1 MRKVYWIILKNKL
14 KYPLKDWRRV
24 AVFAVIFIT
33 VILYGM
39 TIPKAVFCSI
49 PSCPQSEWITLHW
62 DFCPTCSLK
71 ISDYLVGVIYYAIL
85 PANLLDYFTK
95 SPDIIVLDIL
105 LLVQIFY
112 WYLFSYVIVWVYDKV
127 LRKLKSKKPKL

>member
-14 KYPLKDWRRV
+14 KYPLKDWRKI

-39 TIPKAVFCSI
+39 MTPKAVFCNI

-62 DFCPTCSLK
+62 DFCPTCSLE
-71 ISDYLVGVIYYAIL
+71 ISDYLISVIYYAIL
-85 PANLLDYFTK
+85 PANLLDYFIK

-112 WYLFSYVIVWVYDKV
+112 WYLLSYLIVWAYDKI
-127 LRKLKSKKPKL
+127 LQKLKSKKPKL

>member
-14 KYPLKDWRRV
+14 KYPLKDWRRI

-39 TIPKAVFCSI
+39 TIPKAVFCNI
-49 PSCPQSEWITLHW
+49 PSCPQSEWITPQW
-62 DFCPTCSLK
+62 NFCPICSLK
-71 ISDYLVGVIYYAIL
+71 ISDYLIGVIYYAIL

-95 SPDIIVLDIL
+95 SPDIIVLDL
-105 LLVQIFY
+105 LLLAQIFY
-112 WYLFSYVIVWVYDKV
+112 WYLLSCLIVWAYDKI
-127 LRKLKSKKPKL
+127 LRKFKSKKPQL

>member
-39 TIPKAVFCSI
+39 MTPKAVFCNI

-62 DFCPTCSLK
+62 DFCPTCSLE
-71 ISDYLVGVIYYAIL
+71 ISDYLIGVIYYAIL
-85 PANLLDYFTK
+85 PASLLDYFIK

-112 WYLFSYVIVWVYDKV
+112 WYLLSYLIVWAYDKI
-127 LRKLKSKKPKL
+127 LQKLKSKKPKL